1 MTSRTTEIQTLIA
14 DIEGLLAHKGKR
26 LNRVLAQEQNAREIL
41 EKVHTF
47 LVSLQES
54 DAVVS
59 QGESDS
65 EQQQL
70 SPLLARFI
78 NQSSQL
84 SSGEEAQNSGE
95 LGASPSTELRT
106 LLEPLRTEM
115 QTLLQERAKL
125 VEEIRL
131 LEQKRLQNYSLA
143 QQVANQEKVI
153 SEFLQVLMNRIR
165 SNVSSNV
172 DAQTQDFTQQ
182 VGQKVE
188 QKALPQFGVTS
199 SSVPSSNLN
208 PEASIISSTPALSDS
223 LDQLQ
228 QLTRLTGDLDHR
240 LLALDSTVNAVF
252 NALER
257 NIITYHD
264 SLSESLSRMHSKGVQ
279 GEKLLTNLIDN
290 LTQSLRSDD
299 ITQNVSQNQTGFE
312 NHTNFTN
319 LDSLASQTE
328 DIQLSALTQGSDT
341 DPETSE
347 NQTSLPDLDSIL
359 LKLDG
364 VGNDTLESL
373 LGNSTDENPAG
384 LQFEDTQTPE
394 SEPWAVEDVD
404 DLYASLFSVGDLAST
419 TENYTEKDTEHEN
432 LEDSSDQNANITDT
446 ENGEQGAK
454 IDTSIL
460 SGSEFFSDDTPTVS
474 SEVEDKKPVTQTN
487 FDDFSVDTPTVNS
500 EVEDKKPVTQTNF
513 DDFSVDTPTAS
524 NEVEDKEPV
533 TQTNFD
539 VANWQNIAD
548 VTEKLEV
555 ENLESPAL
563 HIETPIEA
571 GDHSLNSDRE
581 EPTTSLS
588 IESAHPET
596 ETQGY
601 SSTDGGNTPDTPTV
615 SEVRSEDIWNTFSF
629 EEDKE
634 AKTEETNQSGESIF
648 TDQVLKSDTTPE
660 LDNLPNSSDT
670 ITALT
675 DLLGQLGIQGEMFGI
690 ETSTRGISKEDR
702 ENQNNLDAVN
712 IAENEKQISNTDRPD
727 TSDNYLRASPEE
739 NLLAQDQAA
748 TDTPQFD
755 ISLNLQQQQQLD
767 WDLTNFDAEQTP
779 ESQPENQPENSVPP
793 STSASD
799 LPKLEISAWE
809 TPPAKSNL
817 SPTGKCADTELDLSP
832 TLGLTGEI
840 ENKNIVITDSKT
852 SNLSSS
858 TGDTDGTQVDD
869 NIKNSV
875 WYLGIDLG
883 TTGISAVLLN
893 RSSQEVYPLYWS
905 TPSQPQLSSVQR
917 SFRLPAEVYLPSST
931 FAQRESKS
939 KESTQQTSVA
949 AEPGSEISSN
959 QGAQTEVK
967 SPPALNNNLFSA
979 HLKPY
984 LKVALPYKSN
994 SQSSLNKGSQKWEPL
1009 LQLNELSTVP
1019 LVWVVRS
1026 LSKLLL
1032 TLKSDSKSTTL
1043 GLTAAADGLT
1053 SETFAQ
1059 IIDRLAGVIC
1069 TCPSNSS
1076 EQYRFNVREALL
1088 TSKLVQHPQQVFFVE
1103 EAVAGL
1109 LSELDGARGET
1120 VKFRGSKR
1128 YLFSKA
1134 SSHTFVGNTLIVNI
1148 GASATEMGLVDVP
1161 QNLHELTH
1169 NKFMLHNFFY
1179 AGKSIDQDIVCQL
1192 LIPEK
1197 WRESRLSNSES
1208 ATNKSNT
1215 SWQSS
1220 VPGLEQMRLSSLG
1233 LDKLELPRPGE
1244 PDISARIRL
1253 QQRLESS
1260 VLGQAI
1266 LNAAG
1271 ALKLILQQQ
1280 ESFTIELADQRW
1292 ILQRRDLESQVFVPF
1307 VRRLNR
1313 EINRLL
1319 VARGIPTEAVDQ
1331 AILTGGVAS
1340 LGSVSRWLRQKLP
1353 NAKIIQDSYLGEEN
1367 TPKCT
1372 RVAYGLALLTLHPQV
1387 LEIPRQQYTDY
1398 FLFTELLRLL
1408 PQRNVSFGEIVQLF
1422 EGRGINTRSCQQRLL
1437 AFLEGELPQGLI
1449 PEAENSQ
1456 WITYSSL
1463 ENSQYKAI
1471 ANVPLFEKQG
1481 SLTYRPNLEQLEHL
1495 RRYLDVVQAS
1505 TQQSLEEP
1513 YTVNFVVGVQKD

>member
-26 LNRVLAQEQNAREIL
+26 LHRVLAQEQNPREIL
-41 EKVHTF
+41 EKIRAF

-54 DAVVS
+54 DAIVS
-59 QGESDS
+59 RGETDG
-65 EQQQL
+65 EQQQF

-78 NQSSQL
+78 NQSSEL
-84 SSGEEAQNSGE
+84 SPGAEPQTSGE
-95 LGASPSTELRT
+95 LGVPTRTELRS
-106 LLEPLRTEM
+106 LLEPLQAEM

-125 VEEIRL
+125 VEEIRQ

-143 QQVANQEKVI
+143 QQVANQEKMI

-165 SNVSSNV
+165 PNPSVNDNTG
-172 DAQTQDFTQQ
+172 APQQDFGAQ
-182 VGQKVE
+182 VE
-188 QKALPQFGVTS
+188 QKALPQFGAIT

-208 PEASIISSTPALSDS
+208 PEASTISSTPALSDS

-240 LLALDSTVNAVF
+240 LLALDSTVNVVF

-257 NIITYHD
+257 NILTYHD
-264 SLSESLSRMHSKGVQ
+264 SLSQSLSRMHSKGVQ
-279 GEKLLTNLIDN
+279 GEKLLTNLIDS
-290 LTQSLRSDD
+290 LTQGLRSDN
-299 ITQNVSQNQTGFE
+299 IIQNASQNQTRLE

-319 LDSLASQTE
+319 LDSLESQTE
-328 DIQLSALTQGSDT
+328 DIQLSAFMADNDT
-341 DPETSE
+341 DSETSE
-347 NQTSLPDLDSIL
+347 NQTSIPDLDSVIL
-359 LKLDG
+359 NLDG
-364 VGNDTLESL
+364 TPSDTLESL
-373 LGNSTDENPAG
+373 LDNRTTDRPVG
-384 LQFEDTQTPE
+384 LQSEKTQGPE
-394 SEPWAVEDVD
+394 NQASTTNDID
-404 DLYASLFSVGDLAST
+404 DLYASLFGVGDLAAT
-419 TENYTEKDTEHEN
+419 TENKN
-432 LEDSSDQNANITDT
+432 LQNSSDPSANITETDD
-446 ENGEQGAK
+446 GELSVK
-454 IDTSIL
+454 IDSPTLPSNI
-460 SGSEFFSDDTPTVS
+460 SSSDTPSVS
-474 SEVEDKKPVTQTN
+474 SELEDNELVVETD
-487 FDDFSVDTPTVNS
+487 FDLS
-500 EVEDKKPVTQTNF
+500 
-513 DDFSVDTPTAS
+513 
-524 NEVEDKEPV
+524 
-533 TQTNFD
+533 
-539 VANWQNIAD
+539 NWQNVAD
-548 VTEKLEV
+548 VTETLAV
-555 ENLESPAL
+555 ENLESLIP
-563 HIETPIEA
+563 EIEA
-571 GDHSLNSDRE
+571 KLKAREQSFNTETQEHS
-581 EPTTSLS
+581 TSS
-588 IESAHPET
+588 STSSTNPET
-596 ETQGY
+596 ETLGY
-601 SSTDGGNTPDTPTV
+601 SSTDTENTPDTVTA
-615 SEVRSEDIWNTFSF
+615 SEVKSGDLWNTFSF
-629 EEDKE
+629 EEDRE
-634 AKTEETNQSGESIF
+634 AKIEETKTQETKESTQENIF
-648 TDQVLKSDTTPE
+648 TDEVLESQTTLE
-660 LDNLPNSSDT
+660 DENLPDSGDT
-670 ITALT
+670 IVALT
-675 DLLGQLGIQGEMFGI
+675 DLLACLGIQSEMFATGTFTQA
-690 ETSTRGISKEDR
+690 TSIKDR
-702 ENQNNLDAVN
+702 ENQDKLDAVN
-712 IAENEKQISNTDRPD
+712 VVGDEEQVSH
-727 TSDNYLRASPEE
+727 TSDSDETADNYLPASPEE
-739 NLLAQDQAA
+739 DLL
-748 TDTPQFD
+748 PQNQMVSGTVKFD
-755 ISLNLQQQQQLD
+755 ISLNLEQQRQLD

-779 ESQPENQPENSVPP
+779 DSQTENSVPP
-793 STSASD
+793 STTASD

-809 TPPAKSNL
+809 TSPAQSDL
-817 SPTGKCADTELDLSP
+817 SLTEKCADTQLDLSP
-832 TLGLTGEI
+832 TLGLTEEI
-840 ENKNIVITDSKT
+840 ENKNIAITDSKT
-852 SNLSSS
+852 SDLSSG
-858 TGDTDGTQVDD
+858 TGDTDQTQVDD

-893 RSSQEVYPLYWS
+893 RSTQEVYPLYWS
-905 TPSQPQLSSVQR
+905 APSQPQLNSVQR

-931 FAQRESKS
+931 IAQRETKS
-939 KESTQQTSVA
+939 KEPIEQTSVTPEQA
-949 AEPGSEISSN
+949 SETSRDRASHSE
-959 QGAQTEVK
+959 GK
-967 SPPALNNNLFSA
+967 SATLNHNLFSA

-984 LKVALPYKSN
+984 LHVALPYKSN
-994 SQSSLNKGSQKWEPL
+994 FETSLNKGAQKWEPL
-1009 LQLNELSTVP
+1009 LQLNELSSVP

-1032 TLKSDSKSTTL
+1032 TLKSDRKSTTL
-1043 GLTAAADGLT
+1043 GLTAAADGLL
-1053 SETFAQ
+1053 SETFDR
-1059 IIDRLAGVIC
+1059 IIDNLAGIIC

-1109 LSELDGARGET
+1109 LSELDGARGEA

-1128 YLFSKA
+1128 SLFSKT

-1169 NKFMLHNFFY
+1169 NNFMLHNFFY

-1192 LIPEK
+1192 LVPEK
-1197 WRESRLSNSES
+1197 WRESRISSSES
-1208 ATNKSNT
+1208 TTAKSNT
-1215 SWQSS
+1215 SWRPSI
-1220 VPGLEQMRLSSLG
+1220 PGLEQMRLSSLG

-1244 PDISARIRL
+1244 ADTKARIRL

-1280 ESFTIELADQRW
+1280 ESFTIELADQKW
-1292 ILQRRDLESQVFVPF
+1292 VLQRRDLESQVFVPF

-1319 VARGIPTEAVDQ
+1319 VARGIPTEAIDQ

-1398 FLFTELLRLL
+1398 FLFTELLRML
-1408 PQRNVSFGEIVQLF
+1408 PQRAVSFGEIVQLF
-1422 EGRGINTRSCQQRLL
+1422 ESRGINTRSCQQRLL

-1456 WITYSSL
+1456 WITHSSS
-1463 ENSQYKAI
+1463 ENPQYKAI
-1471 ANVPLFEKQG
+1471 ASTPLFEKQG
-1481 SLTYRPNLEQLEHL
+1481 SLTYRPNLKQLENL
-1495 RRYLDVVQAS
+1495 RRYLHVIQAS